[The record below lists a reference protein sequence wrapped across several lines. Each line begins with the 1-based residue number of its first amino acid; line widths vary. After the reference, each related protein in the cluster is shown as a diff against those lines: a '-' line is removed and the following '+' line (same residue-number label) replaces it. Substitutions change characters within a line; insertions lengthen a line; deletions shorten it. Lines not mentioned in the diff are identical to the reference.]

1 MGLGVTGSGARGCAE
16 QRARLSRGEHCVPPR
31 PPLPPVLL
39 LGAERHRLQPK
50 LLCKKSACSGGMQ
63 CTYSAHAVCMTRS
76 GHAVHTRRAS
86 ASLHRACSF
95 SLIAANFASLVA
107 SSSCRPTALAAR
119 CRARAVHASV
129 SASCHPPGARRRATA
144 ASTSRA
150 TAACVSAASSA
161 CTSLSTAAATARCRN
176 AFCAVPCNRSPRS
189 PLAASSR
196 AYMCMCMCMCTC
208 TCMCMHICSAHVSA
222 GPTHLPVRLPTL
234 PVGPSLAPPLFV
246 YCPSPAAP
254 PPPRLPSDTPQS
266 GRGAAPPLRPSRWT
280 RCGCTRWRRSCSG
293 CERRTGALVDP
304 HAQTPGRG
312 R

>member
-1 MGLGVTGSGARGCAE
+1 MSPRPWEAERNVQIQRVNRWGPILVYQLGIPAARPAPAGGRAMPCGRATRGRPPNENRRPSRRTAGGSKPCDCWPLAGSAGGLAAGVATLGDAGGLACPATQIVE
-16 QRARLSRGEHCVPPR
+16 LRATHDTAADHGDRVDDRGE
-31 PPLPPVLL
+31 
-39 LGAERHRLQPK
+39 A
-50 LLCKKSACSGGMQ
+50 
-63 CTYSAHAVCMTRS
+63 
-76 GHAVHTRRAS
+76 
-86 ASLHRACSF
+86 
-95 SLIAANFASLVA
+95 VA
-107 SSSCRPTALAAR
+107 SRPG
-119 CRARAVHASV
+119 
-129 SASCHPPGARRRATA
+129 P
-144 ASTSRA
+144 
-150 TAACVSAASSA
+150 AASSA

-280 RCGCTRWRRSCSG
+280 RCGCIRWRRSCSG